1 VLGALE
7 QPQLRLDLQ
16 RGALWTRPFQT
27 LGDVDT
33 LVPLRFL
40 ERQPHGR
47 VVQHARVSA
56 ATAYRQLLRELQL
69 KLTPRQAW
77 KQGYET
83 QEVQAIRRIDPA
95 IYRRGKDVLA
105 PLSRVWDMTDW
116 PGSLFGVQWTRVT
129 PAVRD
134 GSLREVRLF
143 RAGPSSP
150 REPPPTLRAVGT
162 FDPDRLGAAP
172 EPGAPPLSTMQ
183 PPLLTARDDATA
195 ARLHARP
202 LRPNGNLAGYIA
214 QPPALITTLAGA
226 RAFSDYLYVAV
237 IATILLGVAAVV
249 DVPFLGLRERAAELA
264 TLEASGWDD
273 RALGRLV
280 ALEGLW
286 IGALGALAG
295 AGLGLAGAALFAG
308 ALPAA
313 LVLTSLAAAA
323 AGTLLAGAAALVPAL
338 RLRSAPTV
346 PMLAGE

>member
-1 VLGALE
+1 
-7 QPQLRLDLQ
+7 
-16 RGALWTRPFQT
+16 
-27 LGDVDT
+27 
-33 LVPLRFL
+33 VPLRFL

-162 FDPDRLGAAP
+162 FDPDRCRSAA
-172 EPGAPPLSTMQ
+172 
-183 PPLLTARDDATA
+183 
-195 ARLHARP
+195 
-202 LRPNGNLAGYIA
+202 
-214 QPPALITTLAGA
+214 AGA
-226 RAFSDYLYVAV
+226 RA
-237 IATILLGVAAVV
+237 AA
-249 DVPFLGLRERAAELA
+249 RRSRRRAR
-264 TLEASGWDD
+264 S
-273 RALGRLV
+273 
-280 ALEGLW
+280 
-286 IGALGALAG
+286 
-295 AGLGLAGAALFAG
+295 
-308 ALPAA
+308 
-313 LVLTSLAAAA
+313 AAAA
-323 AGTLLAGAAALVPAL
+323 ASSTAAVRRAPAAP
-338 RLRSAPTV
+338 RASPATSRSRP
-346 PMLAGE
+346 P